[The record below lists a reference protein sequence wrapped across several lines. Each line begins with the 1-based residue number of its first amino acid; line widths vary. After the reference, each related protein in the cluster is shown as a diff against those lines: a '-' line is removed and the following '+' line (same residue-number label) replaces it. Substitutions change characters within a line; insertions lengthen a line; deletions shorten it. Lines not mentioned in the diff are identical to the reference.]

1 MKSKIWRLEEL
12 ASQYL
17 SLIPHDLQYFGQ
29 HFVGVYLPDNW
40 TPPSITINGKSK
52 KLADIISWMIQSPVI
67 SEKMKNILQDLCGDS
82 VQFLRFHD
90 LKNKPYYAMN
100 VLAVVPDIV
109 DLELSELKY
118 VVGSTPPKPYDVTR
132 CIFSSK
138 IDSIEIPPIFKISLG
153 GRVLSDIFVS
163 KPFVDMA
170 IAEKFTGFALMNPSR
185 NSFQALL
192 NGENPN
198 DIEGI
203 IG

>member
-100 VLAVVPDIV
+100 VLAVVPIYLINCLISASIYQLRRAV
-109 DLELSELKY
+109 CGANNKWNPLLIRFY
-118 VVGSTPPKPYDVTR
+118 YCR
-132 CIFSSK
+132 IIFRR
-138 IDSIEIPPIFKISLG
+138 G
-153 GRVLSDIFVS
+153 G
-163 KPFVDMA
+163 A
-170 IAEKFTGFALMNPSR
+170 
-185 NSFQALL
+185 
-192 NGENPN
+192 
-198 DIEGI
+198 
-203 IG
+203 